1 MVSIVEKETGVKND
15 TYNPWPGFKYT
26 GKLRVYPVVS
36 YLNIWQVK
44 SKSCGKLFKYTGKL
58 RVLNLP
64 VYLNLPQDKL
74 LTCQHF

>member
-1 MVSIVEKETGVKND
+1 MVSIVEQDTGVKND

-44 SKSCGKLFKYTGKL
+44 GKSCGKLFKYTGKL
-58 RVLNLP
+58 RVYP
-64 VYLNLPQDKL
+64 VVSYLNILAS
-74 LTCQHF
+74 